1 MVRCI
6 VAKRAILNVAAGVFS
21 ASALMSAPQ
30 VLAAGTSTQALE
42 AQIKLLEEQLQS
54 IRGELDRVK
63 TDTVRNEQ
71 KIQQN
76 EQSVASVRAQST
88 AEEKDKHMLFFR
100 GGFAHSNDLRN
111 GVSIQS
117 NVVPAPFGA
126 QDRAGRGAWYVGAG
140 LDFNLTDNVWGFL
153 PGTSVFAEL
162 MFEYK
167 EFSNKVKGNALASN
181 PTLLVDPTGVP
192 RSVTVSQFTLSAAPK
207 IKFLE
212 GSKFRPWIIPAGLA
226 IHVISPP
233 SESITVMKP
242 GVMFGVGADYNIWKS
257 IYLGVDARY
266 HIAGGKIDGVNV
278 DGYNIGGYLGIG
290 F

>member
-6 VAKRAILNVAAGVFS
+6 VAKRAILNVMAGVFS
-21 ASALMSAPQ
+21 ASVLMSAPQ
-30 VLAAGTSTQALE
+30 VLAAGTSTQTLE
-42 AQIKLLEEQLQS
+42 AQIRLLEEQLQS

-76 EQSVASVRAQST
+76 EQSVASAREQSN
-88 AEEKDKHMLFFR
+88 AVEKGKHMLFFR
-100 GGFAHSNDLRN
+100 GGFAHSNHSRN

-117 NVVPAPFGA
+117 NVVPVTV
-126 QDRAGRGAWYVGAG
+126 QDRADKGAWYVGAG
-140 LDFNLTDNVWGFL
+140 LDFNLTDNVWGYM
-153 PGTSVFAEL
+153 PGTSIFGEL

-167 EFSNKVKGNALASN
+167 EFSGKVKGNEFASN
-181 PTLLVDPTGVP
+181 PTVLVNPAGGTP
-192 RSVTVSQFTLSAAPK
+192 RNVTVGQFTLSAAPK

-212 GSKFRPWIIPAGLA
+212 GSRFRPWIIPAGLA

-266 HIAGGKIDGVNV
+266 HIAGGKIDGVNI
-278 DGYNIGGYLGIG
+278 DGYNVGGYLGIG

>member
-76 EQSVASVRAQST
+76 EQSVASVRAQSN

-117 NVVPAPFGA
+117 NVVPLGA

-242 GVMFGVGADYNIWKS
+242 GVMFGIGADYNIWKS

-278 DGYNIGGYLGIG
+278 DGYNVGGYLGIG